1 MKTDAINSAKYI
13 ARFCRFSVQ
22 ASYCG
27 HCSSEEVKRYQEEAR
42 EFILNAS
49 NQDFEDAF
57 DECVECG
64 MNEEEVTSGDIL
76 RTIGDKAKTDC
87 ESLILDGVNV
97 IDEKSFSDIS
107 FDIKIKESKGL
118 KRW

>member
-27 HCSSEEVKRYQEEAR
+27 HCSSEEVNRYEEEAKDL
-42 EFILNAS
+42 ILNAS

-57 DECVECG
+57 DEYVEYG
-64 MNEEEVTSGDIL
+64 MAEEEVTSGDIL
-76 RTIGDKAKTDC
+76 RAIGDKTKTDC
-87 ESLILDGVNV
+87 QSLILDSVNV
-97 IDEKSFSDIS
+97 IDEKSVSDLS
-107 FDIKIKESKGL
+107 FDLKLKALKKE

>member
-27 HCSSEEVKRYQEEAR
+27 HCSSEEVNRYEQEASDLIR
-42 EFILNAS
+42 NAS

-64 MNEEEVTSGDIL
+64 MNEEEVTSHDIL
-76 RTIGDKAKTDC
+76 RTVGEKAKTDC
-87 ESLILDGVNV
+87 ESLILYGVNV
-97 IDEKSFSDIS
+97 IDEKSVSDLS
-107 FDIKIKESKGL
+107 FDLRLKALKGE